1 MTTYRAISDTEVAV
15 DAPLTQQLLQ
25 ALKDNVL
32 AIQEGDSSASS
43 ARIQNAAF
51 AFTAGDF
58 FLDTCGTANESDF
71 STSAGPRTIAT
82 STTHTAQYNGT
93 FRFRLY
99 VDVTATNGTAGET
112 DQFNFQTQ
120 LFKNGSLVASSPT
133 ATSQGQAAQ
142 INTHDIAV
150 SIGDTLV
157 VKLEQTG
164 GTGARTVSVES
175 NCEVY
180 VASSTVPFAETITT

>member
-1 MTTYRAISDTEVAV
+1 MATEIKSRRGTEAQHDDGSGFTGAEGELTVDT
-15 DAPLTQQLLQ
+15 
-25 ALKDNVL
+25 
-32 AIQEGDSSASS
+32 
-43 ARIQNAAF
+43 
-51 AFTAGDF
+51 
-58 FLDTCGTANESDF
+58 
-71 STSAGPRTIAT
+71 
-82 STTHTAQYNGT
+82 
-93 FRFRLY
+93 
-99 VDVTATNGTAGET
+99 TNGTAGET